1 MEKLKAYS
9 SRILSTLMKRIL
21 ITTGLPFLVVLTAA
35 FGSIQSSSA
44 QDLNSR
50 FSRQTAQ
57 SVIAPDSAAPTPG
70 TQETSITPAG
80 QGTST
85 TPSGQ
90 ANLSNYGIVRSVS
103 SGALEVRSLDGTT
116 RQITVPES
124 LATSTNGLQRGSI
137 IGYDLD
143 PSGALTRLQPPAV
156 DRNISGTVS
165 EIKGNQVTITPANGE
180 SITTPIEP
188 STIARMGLKTG
199 SQLTVT
205 TFKDTW
211 ATKICGAVTPPP
223 TPVSNTP
230 APEPIP
236 TGGAVSPPPPKPVKG
251 LW

>member
-1 MEKLKAYS
+1 
-9 SRILSTLMKRIL
+9 MKRIL
-21 ITTGLPFLVVLTAA
+21 IATGFPFLVVATAV
-35 FGSIQSSSA
+35 FGAAQSSSA

-80 QGTST
+80 QGTSI

-90 ANLSNYGIVRSVS
+90 AKLANYGMVRSVS
-103 SGALEVRSLDGTT
+103 SGVLEVRSLDGTT

-124 LATSTNGLQRGSI
+124 LATSTSGLQRGTL
-137 IGYDLD
+137 IGYDTD
-143 PSGALTRLQPPAV
+143 ASGALTKLQPPAL
-156 DRNISGTVS
+156 DRTISGTVS
-165 EIKGNQVTITPANGE
+165 EIKGNQVTITAANGE
-180 SITTPIEP
+180 SITTPVEP
-188 STIARMGLKTG
+188 STISRMGLNTG

-223 TPVSNTP
+223 APVSETP
-230 APEPIP
+230 APAPIP
-236 TGGAVSPPPPKPVKG
+236 TGGAVSPPPPKPVTG